1 MGTAATL
8 SAIGAASAAMLLALT
23 AADRPAVLSQTSGG
37 LWELSGGPGSARR
50 SRQCVR
56 DTALLAQ
63 TEHRRANCTRVIV
76 RDQPTSA
83 EVHYTCPAGG
93 FGRTTI
99 TMVTPRSFRIETQG
113 ISGGA
118 PFHYVLQA
126 RRVGNCPAH

>member
-1 MGTAATL
+1 MKTAAKL
-8 SAIGAASAAMLLALT
+8 SAIGTASAALLLALT
-23 AADRPAVLSQTSGG
+23 AADRPSVLSRTSPG
-37 LWELSGGPGSARR
+37 LWELSGGPGSSRQ

-63 TEHRRANCTRVIV
+63 IEHRRSNCTRVVV

-99 TMVTPRSFRIETQG
+99 TMLTPRSFRIETQG
-113 ISGGA
+113 ISSGA

-126 RRVGNCPAH
+126 RRVGNCPVH